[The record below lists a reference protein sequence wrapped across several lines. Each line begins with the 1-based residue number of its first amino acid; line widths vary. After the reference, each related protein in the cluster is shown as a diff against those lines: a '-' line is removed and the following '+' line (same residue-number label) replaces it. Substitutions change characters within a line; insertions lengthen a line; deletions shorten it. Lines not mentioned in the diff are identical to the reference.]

1 MGTDANPSCPMGWA
15 LHPTHPGRLKQGAVR
30 GTPPTHRLCMAVR
43 DQRPRLARQ
52 RLLTPPN

>member
-1 MGTDANPSCPMGWA
+1 MGTDTNPSCTMGWA
-15 LHPTHPGRLKQGAVR
+15 PRPTQPGRLKQGAVC
-30 GTPPTHRLCMAVR
+30 GTPPHRLCMAVR